1 MKNAI
6 TSKLIVESYFKTIL
20 IIITREK
27 FKISRRNHRRL
38 DLSKSK
44 KNRAT
49 HVYVNYYLFTIRI
62 DNNENDDKL

>member
-6 TSKLIVESYFKTIL
+6 TSKLIAESHFKMIL
-20 IIITREK
+20 ITIIQEK
-27 FKISRRNHRRL
+27 FKINRRNFRRSN
-38 DLSKSK
+38 LSESR

-49 HVYVNYYLFTIRI
+49 HVYVNYFLLAIQI